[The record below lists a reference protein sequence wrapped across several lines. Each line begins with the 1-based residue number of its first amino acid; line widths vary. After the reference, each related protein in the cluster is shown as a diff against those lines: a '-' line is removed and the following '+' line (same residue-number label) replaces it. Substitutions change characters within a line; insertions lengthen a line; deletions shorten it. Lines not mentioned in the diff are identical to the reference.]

1 MKQFILA
8 TVFYLYMNVMALG
21 AVATP
26 TPTPDTSKTIG
37 VTFGDGKVSF
47 EQGAVIAFLVGLVL
61 LLMKVV
67 DYFIRRR
74 EKNQDSEPT
83 TGQHSPEDISKLDV
97 ILDKVNESYDLKNKV
112 LENVQEIRSLI
123 SQSINN
129 CQLCGN
135 RIEKI
140 LSATE
145 RMLDMHAKTD
155 EYGIPVWYMPRA
167 WFENQKDALGAL
179 AKVAETQRDT
189 LLVLEKI
196 SQRIEKLEN
205 Q

>member
-1 MKQFILA
+1 
-8 TVFYLYMNVMALG
+8 MNVMALG

-26 TPTPDTSKTIG
+26 IPTPDTSKTIG

-74 EKNQDSEPT
+74 EKNQANEPT

-97 ILDKVNESYDLKNKV
+97 ILDRVNESFDLKNKV

-167 WFENQKDALGAL
+167 WFENQKEVLGAM